1 MLVVVFIL
9 YFDLF
14 FICKHFFKI
23 RTNAFDQQ
31 ATTNDVD
38 GMWGLKNEGDLEA
51 RDGGQQVQAS
61 VENALAPSTINEE
74 QVQASVDVVE
84 TSTPNVR
91 IEVDLVKIILNIVE
105 QETID
110 STPMIEQENAN
121 EVVDIDRGDISN
133 FTYYN

>member
-14 FICKHFFKI
+14 FRCKHFFKI
-23 RTNAFDQQ
+23 RTNASNQR

-38 GMWGLKNEGDLEA
+38 GMWGLKNEGGLEA
-51 RDGGQQVQAS
+51 RDGGQQMQVS

-74 QVQASVDVVE
+74 QVQASVDVVK

-91 IEVDLVKIILNIVE
+91 IEVNLAKIILNIAE
-105 QETID
+105 QETIN

-121 EVVDIDRGDISN
+121 EVVDID
-133 FTYYN
+133 